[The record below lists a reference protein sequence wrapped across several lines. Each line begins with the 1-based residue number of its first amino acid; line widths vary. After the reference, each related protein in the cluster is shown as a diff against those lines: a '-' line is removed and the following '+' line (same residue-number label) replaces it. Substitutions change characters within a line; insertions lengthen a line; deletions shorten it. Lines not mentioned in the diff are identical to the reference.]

1 METKGEPMTM
11 QIQWHPDFESA
22 LKDAQRQHQ
31 HVLLDFFNPL

>member
-1 METKGEPMTM
+1 METKEAPVAT

-22 LKDAQRQHQ
+22 LQDAQRQHQ

>member
-1 METKGEPMTM
+1 MAT
-11 QIQWHPDFESA
+11 QIPWHPDLDSA